1 MSQKSK
7 SHITRE
13 DDNTREKDVDVKDS
27 VVAVDVIPDSQQN
40 TEHPTRPTT
49 TDCQPDTE
57 TCLKQPNKPKK
68 AGRPPKVKA
77 SIKAQ
82 EVQALADKLGMN
94 KITDNQVSFLV
105 EYLNSEPGTVSNA
118 ALCRRIG
125 ITEQSACKWWKN
137 PLWVELLW
145 RMAIQREQAHLATI
159 WAVVRDRAKSGNMA
173 AVGMYVQRFDP
184 EFIMHKAK
192 TGRKSEAEKAKIKA
206 AQAAIAGLAKDNKS
220 IPLAP
225 TGTNT
230 K

>member
-13 DDNTREKDVDVKDS
+13 DETRREKAVDVAVKD
-27 VVAVDVIPDSQQN
+27 VAVDSTTIDNSS
-40 TEHPTRPTT
+40 TT

-57 TCLKQPNKPKK
+57 TCLKQPNQPKK

-137 PLWVELLW
+137 PMWVELLW